1 MRRYAMSDREAA
13 TKIIPKSR
21 KDSRML
27 WKIGAFLALLVVF
40 VMTVLL
46 FQHRRQ
52 EEMENSWQSAPAT
65 IEDVRPVVVTQ
76 VNNHFGG
83 AMLYQVEVLAH
94 YNANGSEQRRW
105 IRIESKPGPSPDE
118 SQIARWKGKQFVVR
132 WKASQP
138 DQVIPELN

>member
-1 MRRYAMSDREAA
+1 MRQYSMTDKEAA
-13 TKIIPKSR
+13 AKIIPKNRNDR
-21 KDSRML
+21 KTL
-27 WKIGAFLALLVVF
+27 WTMGGYFALIVIFVV
-40 VMTVLL
+40 TVLF

-52 EEMENSWQSAPAT
+52 REIEDTWQSATAT
-65 IEDVRPVVVTQ
+65 IEDVRPVVVSQ
-76 VNNHFGG
+76 INSKFGG

-94 YNANGSEQRRW
+94 YDANGFEQRRW
-105 IRIESKPGPSPDE
+105 IRIESRPGPGPDK